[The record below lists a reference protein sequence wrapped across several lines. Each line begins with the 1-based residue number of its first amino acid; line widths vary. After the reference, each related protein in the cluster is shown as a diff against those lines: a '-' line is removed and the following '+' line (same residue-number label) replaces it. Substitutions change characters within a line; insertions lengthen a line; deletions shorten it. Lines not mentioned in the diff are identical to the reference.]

1 VRLGSRSAANDA
13 ANFALSRSRNPLC
26 GGEID
31 CDRFLEYLAP
41 LLDGR
46 IDDPELRE
54 KLAHHVRQCGECH
67 EEFEIVKRWLES

>member
-1 VRLGSRSAANDA
+1 MNDKPKAAAALRSLLAGTREEE
-13 ANFALSRSRNPLC
+13 L
-26 GGEID
+26 D

-54 KLAHHVRQCGECH
+54 KLAHHIRQCAECH
-67 EEFEIVKRWLES
+67 EEFEIVRRSLEA

>member
-1 VRLGSRSAANDA
+1 MSDKPKAAAVLRSLLAGT
-13 ANFALSRSRNPLC
+13 RP
-26 GGEID
+26 EEVD

-54 KLAHHVRQCGECH
+54 KLEHHVRQCAECS
-67 EEFEIVKRWLES
+67 EELEIVKKALER

>member
-1 VRLGSRSAANDA
+1 LLRGLLAETRQEE
-13 ANFALSRSRNPLC
+13 L
-26 GGEID
+26 D

-54 KLAHHVRQCGECH
+54 KLEHHVRQCAECH
-67 EEFEIVKRWLES
+67 EELEIVKRGLEP